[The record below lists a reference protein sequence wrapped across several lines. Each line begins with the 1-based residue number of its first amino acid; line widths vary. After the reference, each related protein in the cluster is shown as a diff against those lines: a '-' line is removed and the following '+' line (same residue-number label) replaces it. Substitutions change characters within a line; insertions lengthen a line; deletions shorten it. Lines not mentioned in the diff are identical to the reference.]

1 MSNNYYPT
9 SPVNR
14 IEILDV
20 LRGLSLIGV
29 LIANIAIFS
38 GYLFVPFTD
47 LKEMSMSGLNN
58 ILMTF
63 SFYVISGKF
72 YPIFCMLFGIGMYL
86 QFQKHKE
93 KGSVKFFVKR
103 LITLMLIA
111 AVHQTIWPGDVVF
124 IYAIFGFFLI
134 PFKNSSPKTF
144 LILSIIA
151 FVAHFGGYYIYL
163 FLTKDTPHTD
173 YIAIFQYP
181 GVDSYQLL
189 ENVQNGGLKG
199 TFFLIKAQHDFV
211 WNIPRS
217 IRLAP
222 SYVLLFAL
230 GAYILGSGF
239 LLNKAH
245 KPKYMLI
252 FFPLAIL
259 GTFLMRYSYSLRIV
273 DNLFAGLG
281 IICLISFLLT
291 KERIKKGLLKLKPF
305 GRMALTNYI
314 MQSVLC
320 ISIFYGLGLGY
331 YGKLPLYAIYFIGI
345 SIIFFQIKFSQ
356 LWLSKY
362 NYGPVELVWRRLS
375 YGKVVQFKK

>member
-9 SPVNR
+9 LPVNR

-38 GYLFVPFTD
+38 GYLFVPVTD
-47 LKEMSMSGLNN
+47 LGEMSMSGLNN

-63 SFYVISGKF
+63 SFYVVSGKF

-93 KGSVKFFVKR
+93 KGSGKFFVKR

-124 IYAIFGFFLI
+124 FYAMFGFLLI
-134 PFKNSSPKTF
+134 LFRKSSPKTF

-151 FVAHFGGYYIYL
+151 FIAHFGGYYIFSL
-163 FLTKDTPHTD
+163 LTKYTPDTE

-181 GVDSYQLL
+181 GVDPYQLL

-211 WNIPRS
+211 WNIPRN

-230 GAYILGSGF
+230 GSYILGSGF
-239 LLNKAH
+239 LLTKAH

-252 FFPLAIL
+252 FFPLAII
-259 GTFLMRYSYSLRIV
+259 GTFLMRFSYSFRII

-320 ISIFYGLGLGY
+320 IIIFYGIGLGY
-331 YGKLPLYAIYFIGI
+331 FGKLPLYIIYLIGI

-375 YGKVVQFKK
+375 YGKAVQFKK